1 MKHKDLPVINTEG
14 LKADFNRVDES
25 IYSRWR
31 DINVRNEA
39 QDDNNTISIL
49 EFIGQGF
56 FEDGFTA
63 KRMSAALRSIGKDQ
77 DVTVVINSPGGS
89 VFEGLAIYNMLIQH
103 EGKVSVRVI
112 GMAASIAAI
121 IAMAGDEIEISAAGF
136 IMIHAV
142 WSCVFGNRHDMMD
155 VAETLATFDA
165 AITDVLHARSG
176 YDRAEIEQ
184 MLLKDTWLS
193 GGEAVEKGFA
203 DKVMPAKT
211 VKKDEGDKEKKARAL
226 AKRSIENALASAGYT
241 RKQREEIFKSAL
253 DGRDAVQVAARDAGS
268 SEEDLKSLL
277 KTIKGD

>member
-1 MKHKDLPVINTEG
+1 MMEV
-14 LKADFNRVDES
+14 AD
-25 IYSRWR
+25 
-31 DINVRNEA
+31 A
-39 QDDNNTISIL
+39 
-49 EFIGQGF
+49 
-56 FEDGFTA
+56 
-63 KRMSAALRSIGKDQ
+63 
-77 DVTVVINSPGGS
+77 
-89 VFEGLAIYNMLIQH
+89 
-103 EGKVSVRVI
+103 
-112 GMAASIAAI
+112 
-121 IAMAGDEIEISAAGF
+121 
-136 IMIHAV
+136 
-142 WSCVFGNRHDMMD
+142 
-155 VAETLATFDA
+155 LATFDA

-184 MLLKDTWLS
+184 MLLKDTWMS

-211 VKKDEGDKEKKARAL
+211 VKKDEGDKDKKARAL